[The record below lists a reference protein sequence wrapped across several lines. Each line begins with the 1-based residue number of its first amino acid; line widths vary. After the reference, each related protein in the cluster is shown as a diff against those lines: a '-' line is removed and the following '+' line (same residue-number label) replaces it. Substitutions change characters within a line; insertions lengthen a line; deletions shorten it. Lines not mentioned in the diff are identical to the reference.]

1 MFSLFSHAVSER
13 VCVATFEGEHFFG
26 AFLRGCT
33 FYFWGVFMIV
43 TFCGHSDFVQ
53 TQEYE
58 GKILD
63 FLEEK
68 IGDAPAELYLGGYG
82 SFDAF
87 ARRCGKKFQETHPNT
102 KLIFIT
108 PYITIDYQKNH
119 LDYNKDLAQLKTN
132 KDIPVLYKKNETND
146 IFELTYLYDMGNRHD
161 KALGTAVDYLEYL
174 GTSDMTPEEVKSQFH
189 QMGCGFSV
197 TTGGERTR
205 VSLSGLNENMPQAL
219 ALLEKLLG
227 DAQVN
232 KEAYINMA
240 NDILKSRRNAK
251 LNQSQN
257 FSRLNLYAQWGPKN
271 NATKVPIQI
280 AVLRLIPCSS
290 DKKATM
296 TSSNDIVDVR
306 AAIDNNMKNMIQKK

>member
-1 MFSLFSHAVSER
+1 MFSLFSHTVSER

-68 IGDAPAELYLGGYG
+68 IGDASAELYLGGYG

-119 LDYNKDLAQLKTN
+119 LDYNKDLYDEILYPNLEDKPLKFAISYRN
-132 KDIPVLYKKNETND
+132 KWMVEQ
-146 IFELTYLYDMGNRHD
+146 
-161 KALGTAVDYLEYL
+161 ADY
-174 GTSDMTPEEVKSQFH
+174 VI
-189 QMGCGFSV
+189 
-197 TTGGERTR
+197 
-205 VSLSGLNENMPQAL
+205 
-219 ALLEKLLG
+219 
-227 DAQVN
+227 
-232 KEAYINMA
+232 AYITRDWGGA
-240 NDILKSRRNAK
+240 YQTYKH
-251 LNQSQN
+251 
-257 FSRLNLYAQWGPKN
+257 AQ
-271 NATKVPIQI
+271 
-280 AVLRLIPCSS
+280 
-290 DKKATM
+290 
-296 TSSNDIVDVR
+296 
-306 AAIDNNMKNMIQKK
+306 QKKHPLFNISGKEI